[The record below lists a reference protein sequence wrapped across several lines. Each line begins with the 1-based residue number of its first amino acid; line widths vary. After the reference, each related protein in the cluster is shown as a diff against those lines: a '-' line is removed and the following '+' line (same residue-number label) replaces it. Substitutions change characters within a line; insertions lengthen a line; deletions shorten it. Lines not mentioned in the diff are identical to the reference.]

1 MVEAA
6 LYFQSGRPISDILVR
21 QVLDDLDEHF
31 SCNVRELGL
40 KAVIIKEK
48 LTELLNKSHAG
59 AAPMES

>member
-1 MVEAA
+1 MIWM
-6 LYFQSGRPISDILVR
+6 S
-21 QVLDDLDEHF
+21 EHF